1 MTVIIRE
8 RFNISSEFY
17 RVGRDM
23 PLVLYKPDKENAN
36 SKIGILAM
44 HPDADY
50 LSFAPCIE
58 LAKRGFIA
66 AGANAGRGGLSDKLR
81 SVKQAVEFM
90 RQYTGIKALILLG
103 HSGGGSLLSC
113 YQYIAEN
120 GTERFKNTDR
130 IIPFDDV
137 DRLVPADGM
146 LLLDNNYGIMDVLCV
161 DPAVKSRNNGFERL
175 PELDIFLPENGYSP
189 DGAHYSDDFKRKFQK
204 AQIKVYEDLLCE
216 AQEKLKDIKAG
227 RGSYID
233 NDSFVVP
240 GASNMSN
247 GNKLFLQDVS
257 LLNHTRNKFPLLR
270 KGGAIT
276 NEIIHTVRL
285 PGRSIQS
292 EKYRWAFKTTV
303 VDFLKAEVKFEDDFG
318 YDSCS
323 MWGSDWNFNPNSTRA
338 NVKGISVP
346 MLIEGNTGSHEFM
359 ESEYIYENAG
369 STDKDIVFL
378 EGADHNFMPVK
389 RGEDAPDK
397 YGNTL
402 ETLSD
407 YITEWL
413 AKPGRFI
420 N

>member
-1 MTVIIRE
+1 MRHINRDS
-8 RFNISSEFY
+8 FNITGEFH
-17 RVGRDM
+17 RIGRDL
-23 PLVLYKPDKENAN
+23 PLVLYKPDKESAN

-50 LSFAPCIE
+50 LSFPLCIE

-66 AGANAGRGGLSDKLR
+66 AGANTGRGGLGDKLR
-81 SVKQAVEFM
+81 TVKQAVEFM
-90 RQYTGIKALILLG
+90 KQYTGAEALILLG

-120 GTERFKNTDR
+120 GDDRFRNTDR
-130 IIPFDDV
+130 IIPFDEIET
-137 DRLVPADGM
+137 LIPAEGM
-146 LLLDNNYGIMDVLCV
+146 LLLDNNYGIMDVLCI
-161 DPAVKSRNNGFERL
+161 DPAVKSRKNGFERI

-189 DGAHYSDDFKRKFQK
+189 DGAHYSDEFKRKFQK
-204 AQIKVYEDLLCE
+204 AQIKAYEGLLNE
-216 AQEKLKDIKAG
+216 AQEILKDIKAG
-227 RGSYID
+227 KGRYMD

-247 GNKLFLQDVS
+247 GNKLFLQDTS
-257 LLNHTRNKFPLLR
+257 LLNHTRSAFPLLHKR
-270 KGGAIT
+270 GEIT
-276 NEIIHTVRL
+276 NEVIQTVRL

-303 VDFLKAEVKFEDDFG
+303 VDFLKAEVKLEDDFG
-318 YDSCS
+318 YDECS
-323 MWGSDWNFNPNSTRA
+323 MWGSDWNFNPSSTRA
-338 NVKGISVP
+338 NVRGISVP
-346 MLIEGNTGSHEFM
+346 VLIEGNTGSHEFM
-359 ESEYIYENAG
+359 ESEYIYENAK

-378 EGADHNFMPVK
+378 EGADHNFMPIK
-389 RGEDAPDK
+389 ISDDALNK

-413 AKPGRFI
+413 TKPGRFI